1 MTSHNNHLHDHSTD
15 DEALE
20 ALMIEA
26 CQKYLIDNFDWKN
39 RIGEVLDRVSSK
51 SLENALAEFKT
62 GSSLTLSVLLDE
74 EAERIMEDRAK
85 YLVKRY
91 GKEWLSGLN
100 GEIEE

>member
-1 MTSHNNHLHDHSTD
+1 MTPHNNHLHDHAAD
-15 DEALE
+15 DEANE

-26 CQKYLIDNFDWKN
+26 CQKYLIDNFDWKS
-39 RIGEVLDRVSSK
+39 RIGEVLQRVSSK
-51 SLENALAEFKT
+51 SLEKTLAEFKT
-62 GSSLTLSVLLDE
+62 GSGLTLSVLLDE
-74 EAERIMEDRAK
+74 EAKRIVEARSK